1 MKIKDHIEKGKKE
14 GRTLFSFEILPPI
27 KGQTVDSLYK
37 TIDGLMEFNPSFID
51 VTYHREDF
59 VLKETP
65 DGMLKKY
72 STRKRPGTVS
82 ICSAIQNKYQVDAVP
97 HLICGGFTKE
107 ETENALIDLNF
118 LGIDNIL
125 ALRGDPRKGET
136 HFIPEKEGNRNSA
149 DLMHQI
155 RNMNN
160 GIYLDEDLNG
170 GASDFCYGGAC
181 YPEKYLE
188 SPNMR
193 MDLEWMKH
201 KRDLGAD
208 FFVTQMFFDNKV
220 YWNFVQKCREN
231 GIETPIIPGIKPITT
246 VDHLWSLPKIFG
258 IDIPHDLA
266 KELEGCENNQEV
278 AEIGIRWSIEQCK
291 DLIKGGAPVLHFYTM
306 SRSKATAAVC
316 KEIF

>member
-1 MKIKDHIEKGKKE
+1 MKIKDHIEKGRRE
-14 GRTLFSFEILPPI
+14 GKVLFSFEILPPM
-27 KGQTVDSLYK
+27 KGQTIESIYS
-37 TIDGLMEFNPSFID
+37 TIDGLMGFNPSFID

-65 DGMLKKY
+65 DGTLRKY
-72 STRKRPGTVS
+72 STRKRPGTVA

-136 HFIPEKEGNRNSA
+136 HFIPEKNGNRNSV
-149 DLMHQI
+149 DLMSQI
-155 RNMNN
+155 RNMNQ
-160 GIYLDEDLNG
+160 GIYLDEDLQG
-170 GASDFCYGGAC
+170 GNSNFCYGGAC

-188 SPNMR
+188 SPNVE
-193 MDLEWMKH
+193 MDLEWLRH
-201 KRDLGAD
+201 KRNLGAD

-220 YWNFVQKCREN
+220 YWEFVDKCRSQ

-246 VDHLWSLPKIFG
+246 LDHLWALPKIFG
-258 IDIPHDLA
+258 IDVPNDLA
-266 KELEGCENNQEV
+266 KELEGCDNNQEV
-278 AEIGIRWSIEQCK
+278 AEVGIRWSIEQCK

-306 SRSKATAAVC
+306 SRSKATAAIC
-316 KEIF
+316 REIF

>member
-1 MKIKDHIEKGKKE
+1 M
-14 GRTLFSFEILPPI
+14 
-27 KGQTVDSLYK
+27 KGQNVESIYN
-37 TIDGLMEFNPSFID
+37 TIDRLMEFNPSFID

-59 VLKETP
+59 VLKETS
-65 DGMLKKY
+65 DGTLKKY

-136 HFIPEKEGNRNSA
+136 HFVPEKGGNRNSA
-149 DLMHQI
+149 DLMSQI
-155 RNMNN
+155 RNMNR
-160 GIYLDEDLNG
+160 GVYLDEDLQG

-188 SPNMR
+188 SPNMN
-193 MDLEWMKH
+193 MDLEWMRH
-201 KRDLGAD
+201 KRNLGAE
-208 FFVTQMFFDNKV
+208 FFVTQMFFDNGV
-220 YWNFVQKCREN
+220 YWDFVERCRSN
-231 GIETPIIPGIKPITT
+231 GIDAPIIPGIKPITT
-246 VDHLWSLPKIFG
+246 LDHLWALPKIFG
-258 IDIPHDLA
+258 LDIPYDLA
-266 KELEGCENNQEV
+266 KELEGCENNQE
-278 AEIGIRWSIEQCK
+278 ASEIGIRWSIEQCK

-306 SRSKATAAVC
+306 SRSKATAEIC
-316 KEIF
+316 KAIF

>member
-1 MKIKDHIEKGKKE
+1 MKIRDHIKRGKEE
-14 GRTLFSFEILPPI
+14 GKTLFSFEILPPM
-27 KGQTVDSLYK
+27 KGQNVESIYG
-37 TIDGLMEFNPSFID
+37 TIDSLMEFKPSFID

-65 DGMLKKY
+65 DGTLKKY

-82 ICSAIQNKYQVDAVP
+82 ICSAIQNKYRVDAVP

-136 HFIPEKEGNRNSA
+136 HFIPEKGGNRNSA
-149 DLMHQI
+149 DLMSQI
-155 RNMNN
+155 RDMNR
-160 GIYLDEDLNG
+160 GIYQDEDLQG

-188 SPNMR
+188 SPNIK

-201 KRDLGAD
+201 KRNLGAE
-208 FFVTQMFFDNKV
+208 FFVTQMFFDNQV
-220 YWNFVQKCREN
+220 YWDFVKKCRKE
-231 GIETPIIPGIKPITT
+231 GIDVPIIPGIKPITT
-246 VDHLWSLPKIFG
+246 CDHLWGLPKIFG
-258 IDIPHDLA
+258 IDIPQDLA
-266 KELEGCENNQEV
+266 RELERCENNKEAAEV
-278 AEIGIRWSIEQCK
+278 GVKWSIDQCK
-291 DLIKGGAPVLHFYTM
+291 DLIKGGAPVIHFYTM
-306 SRSKATAAVC
+306 SRSKSTVDIC

>member
-1 MKIKDHIEKGKKE
+1 MKIKDHIQRGKEE
-14 GRTLFSFEILPPI
+14 GKTLFSFEILPPM
-27 KGQTVDSLYK
+27 KGQNVESIYN
-37 TIDGLMEFNPSFID
+37 TIDRLMEFNPSFID

-59 VLKETP
+59 VLKETS
-65 DGMLKKY
+65 DGTLKKY

-136 HFIPEKEGNRNSA
+136 HFVPEKGGNRNSA
-149 DLMHQI
+149 DLMSQI
-155 RNMNN
+155 RNMNR
-160 GIYLDEDLNG
+160 GVYLDEDLQG

-188 SPNMR
+188 SPNMN
-193 MDLEWMKH
+193 MDLEWMRH
-201 KRDLGAD
+201 KRNLGAE
-208 FFVTQMFFDNKV
+208 FFVTQMFFDNGV
-220 YWNFVQKCREN
+220 YWDFVERCRSN
-231 GIETPIIPGIKPITT
+231 GIDVPIIPGIKPITT
-246 VDHLWSLPKIFG
+246 LDHLWALPKIFG
-258 IDIPHDLA
+258 LDIPYDLA
-266 KELEGCENNQEV
+266 KELEGCENNQE
-278 AEIGIRWSIEQCK
+278 ASEIGIRWSIEQCK

-306 SRSKATAAVC
+306 SRSKATAEIC
-316 KEIF
+316 KAIF

>member
-1 MKIKDHIEKGKKE
+1 MKIKDHIQKGKEE
-14 GRTLFSFEILPPI
+14 GKPLFSFEILPPM
-27 KGQTVDSLYK
+27 KGQNVESIYGA
-37 TIDGLMEFNPSFID
+37 IDRLMEFKPSFID

-65 DGMLKKY
+65 DGNLKKY
-72 STRKRPGTVS
+72 STRKRPGTVA

-136 HFIPEKEGNRNSA
+136 HFIPEKGGNRNSA
-149 DLMHQI
+149 DLMSQI
-155 RNMNN
+155 RNMNR
-160 GIYLDEDLNG
+160 GIYLDEDLQG
-170 GASDFCYGGAC
+170 GSSDFCYGGAC

-188 SPNMR
+188 SPNTN

-201 KRDLGAD
+201 KRNLGAE

-220 YWNFVQKCREN
+220 YWDFVDRCRSN
-231 GIETPIIPGIKPITT
+231 GIDVPIIPGIKPITT
-246 VDHLWSLPKIFG
+246 LDHLWGLPKIFG
-258 IDIPHDLA
+258 LDIPHDLA
-266 KELEGCENNQEV
+266 KELEGCENNQEASEV
-278 AEIGIRWSIEQCK
+278 GIRWSIEQCK
-291 DLIKGGAPVLHFYTM
+291 DLIRGGAPVLHFYTM
-306 SRSKATAAVC
+306 SRSKATETIC
-316 KEIF
+316 KQIF

>member
-1 MKIKDHIEKGKKE
+1 MKIKDHIQKGSKE
-14 GRTLFSFEILPPI
+14 GKTLFSFEILPPM
-27 KGQTVDSLYK
+27 KGQNVESIYG
-37 TIDGLMEFNPSFID
+37 TIDSLMEFKPSFID

-65 DGMLKKY
+65 DGTLKKY

-136 HFIPEKEGNRNSA
+136 HFIPEKGGNRNSA
-149 DLMHQI
+149 DLMTQI

-160 GIYLDEDLNG
+160 GIYQDEDLQG

-188 SPNMR
+188 SPNMG

-201 KRDLGAD
+201 KRNLGAE

-220 YWNFVQKCREN
+220 YWDFVDKCRSE
-231 GIETPIIPGIKPITT
+231 GIDVPIIPGIKPITT
-246 VDHLWSLPKIFG
+246 CDHLWGLPKIFG

-266 KELEGCENNQEV
+266 KELEGCENNREASEV
-278 AEIGIRWSIEQCK
+278 GIEWSINQCK

-306 SRSKATAAVC
+306 SRSKATAEIC
-316 KEIF
+316 KAIF

>member
-1 MKIKDHIEKGKKE
+1 VKIKDHIIE
-14 GRTLFSFEILPPI
+14 GRAKNKTLFSFEILPPV
-27 KGQTVDSLYK
+27 KGQNVDSIYK

-59 VLKETP
+59 VLKEIQ
-65 DGMLKKY
+65 DGTLKKY
-72 STRKRPGTVS
+72 STRKRPGTVA
-82 ICSAIQNKYQVDAVP
+82 ICSAIQNKYGIDAVP

-125 ALRGDPRKGET
+125 ALRGDARKGET
-136 HFIPEKEGNRNSA
+136 HFVPEKGGNRNSV
-149 DLMHQI
+149 DLMTQI

-160 GIYLDEDLNG
+160 GIYQDEDLQG
-170 GASDFCYGGAC
+170 GSSDFCYGGAC

-188 SPNMR
+188 SPNME

-201 KRDLGAD
+201 KRNLGAE
-208 FFVTQMFFDNKV
+208 FFVTQMFFDNQV
-220 YWNFVQKCREN
+220 YWDFVDKCKSN
-231 GIETPIIPGIKPITT
+231 GIDVPIIPGIKPITT
-246 VDHLWSLPKIFG
+246 RDHLWGLPKIFG
-258 IDIPHDLA
+258 IDIPSDLA
-266 KELEGCENNQEV
+266 KELEGCENNQEA

-306 SRSKATAAVC
+306 SRSKATAEIC
-316 KEIF
+316 KAIF